1 MEASDG
7 FNNPK
12 LGSGSGYRRMN
23 NQNRVRGGGFKRV
36 NMTVQ
41 TQVYWVGGH
50 KRVNSPKAGLR
61 RRPQKGEQL
70 KLVYGAEATEG

>member
-1 MEASDG
+1 MMQTNQGERQQD
-7 FNNPK
+7 K

-41 TQVYWVGGH
+41 TQVYWVGG
-50 KRVNSPKAGLR
+50 
-61 RRPQKGEQL
+61 PQKSEQP
-70 KLVYGAEATEG
+70 KGRFETEATER